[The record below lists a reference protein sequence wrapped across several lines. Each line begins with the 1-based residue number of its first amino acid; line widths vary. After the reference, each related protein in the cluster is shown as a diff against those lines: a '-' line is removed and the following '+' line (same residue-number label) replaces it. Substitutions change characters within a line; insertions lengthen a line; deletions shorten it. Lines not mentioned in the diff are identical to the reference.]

1 MLSASFA
8 SERSWLSSFVPKLSE
23 ELRGKLVAHRGFHC
37 PHLSDKRPLECTL
50 PALQMAWNAGLRHCE
65 CDVRLSLDQK
75 IIVLHDP
82 NLDRLVKESAK
93 PTPNANTLQAA
104 ELQRWP
110 LCQEGVHIPLL
121 EEVLKAALKSG
132 SRLVIELKGSPGSSA
147 VGSAVAQLFAE
158 DSTLLEACALVMS
171 FEVPELVAFAK
182 SAPAESRPKLL
193 LLTCHPSEGLEKKY
207 QTLDLGDSAWEEQAK
222 KSLSDLSLDGFYIEW
237 TEKLSNQHS
246 SAFQKLCQICGTVG
260 VWQRFGQTD
269 SEEEASLLLDLG
281 ASFCNTDLPKGFL

>member
-132 SRLVIELKGSPGSSA
+132 SRLV
-147 VGSAVAQLFAE
+147 
-158 DSTLLEACALVMS
+158 ACQVKVS
-171 FEVPELVAFAK
+171 
-182 SAPAESRPKLL
+182 
-193 LLTCHPSEGLEKKY
+193 CHQGCCPNIY
-207 QTLDLGDSAWEEQAK
+207 T
-222 KSLSDLSLDGFYIEW
+222 
-237 TEKLSNQHS
+237 
-246 SAFQKLCQICGTVG
+246 
-260 VWQRFGQTD
+260 
-269 SEEEASLLLDLG
+269 
-281 ASFCNTDLPKGFL
+281 